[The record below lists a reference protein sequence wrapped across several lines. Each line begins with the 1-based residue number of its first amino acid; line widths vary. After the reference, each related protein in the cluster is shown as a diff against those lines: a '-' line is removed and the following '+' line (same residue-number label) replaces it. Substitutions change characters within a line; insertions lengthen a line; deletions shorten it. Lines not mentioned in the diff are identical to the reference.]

1 MGNFNKEIYMKGCR
15 LITKVDGDTS
25 NMYQFVFNPE
35 TAEFSDIFPC
45 GNGLEFELE
54 DTELLL
60 RYYDLIEKDKKNRQW
75 FNNQLIIIKKKEDH
89 RGKKVL
95 SSNEYDI
102 LKAYNDFYKKEKEV
116 FDMFLGQGGVDKLLN
131 GRRLGWTTFNEITK
145 IIKEQIAPKLDIT
158 MDKVT
163 DKIKNLYKDS
173 IEEETI

>member
-1 MGNFNKEIYMKGCR
+1 MTDNFIKLEKDNVLRLGIKDSEGN
-15 LITKVDGDTS
+15 DT
-25 NMYQFVFNPE
+25 
-35 TAEFSDIFPC
+35 
-45 GNGLEFELE
+45 GNILEFDLE

-75 FNNQLIIIKKKEDH
+75 LNNQLIIIKKKEDH